1 MKGGGCSLCVS
12 PLLLANRLR
21 DRGDLGNGFGF
32 FPLSRS
38 VVAVCMCAIKMRVV
52 CFMTDFTDTGP
63 YLHLYSCLVDSP
75 LLRVPSGAGAFVVGV
90 CVL

>member
-1 MKGGGCSLCVS
+1 MNEGWWVFLVCFS
-12 PLLLANRLR
+12 PSFG

-38 VVAVCMCAIKMRVV
+38 VVAVCMCAIEMRVV
-52 CFMTDFTDTGP
+52 CFTTDFTDTGP
-63 YLHLYSCLVDSP
+63 YLLLLVSRR
-75 LLRVPSGAGAFVVGV
+75 LTSSSSSLGRGGVCSWCV

>member
-1 MKGGGCSLCVS
+1 MNEGWWVFLVCFS
-12 PLLLANRLR
+12 PSFG

-38 VVAVCMCAIKMRVV
+38 VVAVCMCAIEMRVV
-52 CFMTDFTDTGP
+52 CFTTDFTDTGP
-63 YLHLYSCLVDSP
+63 YLLLYSCLVDSP

-90 CVL
+90 YWCVF